1 MGRRRG
7 LSREAFGGGGSRP
20 QAAAALRMLAVLA
33 VIALTLVFAS
43 SALAGEPDTI
53 EGTVT
58 SAVTK
63 TPIPDVEVCAGRFVY
78 EQKCVSTGVDG
89 TYVVP
94 APAVPVHVEFNAPS
108 GSGLVSRTFYNGA
121 YTPSQAT
128 ELTVPVGEVFTG
140 IDEELLPEGRVEGV
154 VTNASTKVPI
164 DGVEVCASPSA
175 AWPEEPTCVSTN
187 AEGVYEFSGL
197 APVSY
202 TVKFKPGG
210 LNYLPETPQRY
221 YERGAQVS
229 AGGTTANVD
238 AALPEGAQIG
248 GRVTSAATGLP
259 VSGVQACATG
269 FGPAL
274 ETKCAKTDAEGNY
287 LIDGLETSS
296 YYVSFWPE
304 RPYVGQRY
312 DDAKPMWVNQGE
324 TLAGINAGVLIG
336 TTISG
341 DVTSASTGKPMEA
354 GEIEVCLS
362 ERVKEEFDGMA
373 PREETSGYCT
383 DPNQNGEYQITGVAT
398 STDQIEFHPKSN
410 DYEYENQYWNHVGVS
425 TESTELHTTAGE
437 NITGID
443 AALQAKY
450 GVITGTVIDAVS
462 KAAIGEIWVCAL
474 QVGGSQAERCTKTD
488 ANGRYT
494 ITGLKSGEYTVEF
507 YSYPSTRYPV
517 RYYGGEH
524 TLSEAQ
530 HVKVSAGVTTSEI
543 DAELVEPESTGSHVR
558 GVVSSASSGQPIAGM
573 EVCAY
578 DAAEEAGLF
587 GRCAT
592 TEAGGEYSISG
603 LSSGEYLVEFS
614 SPYGSGLNYETQY
627 YNGVASPEKATA
639 VTVGP
644 ETVDIGI
651 DARMREGGRI
661 GGEVTDASTS
671 APIQGILVCAYA
683 EQEELGACAS
693 TGQNGQYTIA
703 GLPAGDYDV
712 EFSVPSESALD
723 YVRQYFDGQGSAKAA
738 TLVPVTIGERSA
750 GINAKL
756 QPGGRISGRVT
767 AVGSGPLSNVL
778 VCALSSPS
786 EAVACALTE
795 SNGEY
800 AIAGVPAGGYVIG
813 FDAAKPYKVQYYN
826 DQATYAAAQPVQV
839 VLGTDTSDIGA
850 VMQGPAESGPP
861 PPPPDLPPPP
871 KPVTLVPQQPVSSES
886 GAGASPQPS
895 PSTAGASTPAST
907 ATLAPAQAPPVVTAP
922 TSKIVISGSTAALL
936 LSCSDATCR
945 GTIELT
951 SQVMTSRHEGGK
963 VASHRET
970 LVLARGYFSLAKG
983 KSVAAVL
990 HLTAA
995 GRRQLAQVKRHLFAA
1010 NLILSVEGGKTI
1022 TKAVMA
1028 S

>member
-1 MGRRRG
+1 M
-7 LSREAFGGGGSRP
+7 LVVL
-20 QAAAALRMLAVLA
+20 AAVALWLGFATAAL
-33 VIALTLVFAS
+33 AS
-43 SALAGEPDTI
+43 EPDTI
-53 EGTVT
+53 AGTVT
-58 SAVTK
+58 SAATK
-63 TPIPDVEVCAGRFVY
+63 APIQGVEVCAGRFVY
-78 EQKCVSTGVDG
+78 EQKCVSTGAG
-89 TYVVP
+89 GAYVVP

-121 YTPSQAT
+121 YIPSKAT

-154 VTNASTKVPI
+154 VTNASTKAPVA
-164 DGVEVCASPSA
+164 GVEVCASPSGE
-175 AWPEEPTCVSTN
+175 WPEEPTCVSTN

-202 TVKFKPGG
+202 TVKFKPGA

-221 YERGAQVS
+221 YEQGAQVS
-229 AGGTTANVD
+229 AGSTTTSVD
-238 AALPEGAQIG
+238 AALLEGAQIEG
-248 GRVTSAATGLP
+248 HVKSAATGLP
-259 VSGVQACATG
+259 ITGVQACATG

-274 ETKCAKTDAEGNY
+274 ETKCATTDAEGRY

-296 YYVSFWPE
+296 YYVSFWPK

-312 DDAKPMWVNQGE
+312 EGGKPMWVNQGE
-324 TLAGINAGVLIG
+324 TLSDIDASVLTG
-336 TTISG
+336 TTFSG
-341 DVTSASTGKPMEA
+341 DVTSASTDEPMGA
-354 GEIEVCLS
+354 GEVEVCLS

-383 DPNQNGEYQITGVAT
+383 DPNKAGEYQITGVGT
-398 STDQIEFHPKSN
+398 STDQIEFRPKPS

-443 AALQAKY
+443 AALEAKY
-450 GVITGTVIDAVS
+450 GVITGTAIDVVS

-474 QVGGSQAERCTKTD
+474 QVGGSQKERCTKTD
-488 ANGRYT
+488 ANGHYM

-517 RYYGGEH
+517 LYYGGEH
-524 TLSEAQ
+524 TRSEAQ
-530 HVKVSAGVTTSEI
+530 HVTVSAGVTTAEI
-543 DAELVEPESTGSHVR
+543 DAELVEPESTGSHIR
-558 GVVSSASSGQPIAGM
+558 GVVSSASGGQPIAGI

-614 SPYGSGLNYETQY
+614 SPSGSGLNYVTQY

-651 DARMREGGRI
+651 DARMSEGGQI

-671 APIQGILVCAYA
+671 ASIQGMSVCAYSKQS
-683 EQEELGACAS
+683 EVEIGACAS
-693 TGQNGQYTIA
+693 TGQSGQYTIA
-703 GLPAGDYDV
+703 GLPAGEYTV
-712 EFSVPSESALD
+712 EFSSPSTGELD
-723 YVRQYFDGQGSAKAA
+723 YVRQYFDGQSSAKAA
-738 TLVPVTIGERSA
+738 TLVPVTVGATSS
-750 GINAKL
+750 GVNAAMHM
-756 QPGGRISGRVT
+756 GGRVT
-767 AVGSGPLSNVL
+767 GRVRSAATGPLADAL
-778 VCALSSPS
+778 VCALSTPT
-786 EAVACALTE
+786 EAVACAL
-795 SNGEY
+795 SSRNGEY
-800 AIAGVPAGGYVIG
+800 AIAGVPAGSYVIG
-813 FDAAKPYKVQYYN
+813 FDAAKPYEVQYYN
-826 DQATYAAAQPVQV
+826 GQATYDRAQPVEV
-839 VLGTDTSDIGA
+839 IVGADTAA
-850 VMQGPAESGPP
+850 VDATLLRPEEPGSSGSPP
-861 PPPPDLPPPP
+861 IPP
-871 KPVTLVPQQPVSSES
+871 KPPIPHDPTQVEPITPAPST
-886 GAGASPQPS
+886 SPPS
-895 PSTAGASTPAST
+895 TPTQTTSSTAGTSTPAST
-907 ATLAPAQAPPVVTAP
+907 ATSAPAQAPPVVTAP

-963 VASHRET
+963 TASHRET
-970 LVLARGYFSLAKG
+970 LVLATGSFSLAKG
-983 KSVAAVL
+983 DNATAALRLTTAGKRRLAQAKHHPIAAVL
-990 HLTAA
+990 
-995 GRRQLAQVKRHLFAA
+995 
-1010 NLILSVEGGKTI
+1010 ICSVQGGKTI